1 MKKFKKFK
9 EYDEYDHLY
18 EDRADRTRRLNEK
31 RMRSALRAKNID
43 QLVNIED
50 DYY

>member
-9 EYDEYDHLY
+9 EYDEYDQY
-18 EDRADRTRRLNEK
+18 NEDRSDRGRKLNEK
-31 RMRSALRAKNID
+31 RMRSALRARNFEA
-43 QLVNIED
+43 LVDIED

>member
-9 EYDEYDHLY
+9 EYDEYDQVN
-18 EDRADRTRRLNEK
+18 EDRSERFRKLNEK
-31 RMRSALRAKNID
+31 RMRSALRARNYD
-43 QLVNIED
+43 LLTDIED

>member
-9 EYDEYDHLY
+9 EYDEYDQY
-18 EDRADRTRRLNEK
+18 NEDRSERVRKLNEK
-31 RMRSALRAKNID
+31 RMQSALRSKNYD
-43 QLVNIED
+43 LLADIED